1 MAKPTLAYWENISDI
16 WAHVPAHLKPCVRL
30 SCPDRGYCY
39 LYPDGTLDLRTAEG
53 SYQDPCGAF
62 GPQGYQFWFALLEE
76 ARNVA
81 RHYYGDAWGEPPA
94 RDDATEGSRVK
105 PRKKGGK
112 R

>member
-1 MAKPTLAYWENISDI
+1 MAKPVLVHWENISDI

-39 LYPDGTLDLRTAEG
+39 LYPDGTMDLRTAEG

-62 GPQGYQFWFALLEE
+62 GPQGYQFWIALLEE

-94 RDDATEGSRVK
+94 RDDSTEGSRVK
-105 PRKKGGK
+105 PGKKGGK